1 MSSQAPVRPG
11 GASWSLGWRLG
22 CGRLGRLRL
31 VALVLLVLAGLA
43 PPAYLVQTG
52 GVLATGYTIQRLRAE
67 RNSWRVRNQ
76 QLELELA
83 KVRSLGWIEN
93 DAVSRLGMQR
103 PTQQTIVRVDTPP
116 PPPRHAPTAIDLRAT
131 TPTSASTRPPIPP
144 ATSARP

>member
-1 MSSQAPVRPG
+1 MSSLAPVRPG

-22 CGRLGRLRL
+22 GGHLGRLRL

-67 RNSWRVRNQ
+67 RNAWRVRNQ

-83 KVRSLGWIEN
+83 KARSLGWIEN

-103 PTQQTIVRVDTPP
+103 PSQQTVLLVDTPP
-116 PPPRHAPTAIDLRAT
+116 PPPRHAPSGTNLRAT
-131 TPTSASTRPPIPP
+131 TPAAASPSGPAPP